1 MMATGDPV
9 GPPSVVQQNALFA
22 YKVEVQPV
30 IYFHSTHGVA
40 GKVFGFISI
49 FPVLTL
55 NLTDYGEKYFLLS
68 LRDYICTLA
77 FPSLQCCPNNVN
89 CHCLVVFR
97 QDIFDQRHI
106 VGGCDIV
113 KLVLLVETIVVPTLV
128 TGPNDRAIE
137 PNGKK

>member
-40 GKVFGFISI
+40 GKVFGFILI

-55 NLTDYGEKYFLLS
+55 NLTDYGEKNFCCRYEITSAHWLFH
-68 LRDYICTLA
+68 
-77 FPSLQCCPNNVN
+77 PSNAVLTMS
-89 CHCLVVFR
+89 
-97 QDIFDQRHI
+97 I
-106 VGGCDIV
+106 VI
-113 KLVLLVETIVVPTLV
+113 
-128 TGPNDRAIE
+128 AW
-137 PNGKK
+137 